1 MERRGLLKD
10 WVGRRAEPQA
20 TNGGLGLAR
29 SVVLAGLLGAVA
41 CGGSEAPGGGAESDA
56 PPPSREAEA
65 ASPSGPIA
73 GCLDVD
79 GPAVAPPEAVATTPA
94 DQERYQQLRLETL
107 RLMIDAARLALPI
120 GPCQTRID
128 RAAWTASQ
136 GDVPGASDIMADVAA
151 GLRGAVAEARR

>member
-1 MERRGLLKD
+1 MEAD
-10 WVGRRAEPQA
+10 TAPS
-20 TNGGLGLAR
+20 LAR
-29 SVVLAGLLGAVA
+29 SILLAGLLGAVA
-41 CGGSEAPGGGAESDA
+41 CGGGEAPGGDSESGE

-65 ASPSGPIA
+65 ASARPIA

-79 GPAVAPPEAVATTPA
+79 GPAVPPPEAVATTPA

-136 GDVPGASDIMADVAA
+136 GDVPSAADIMAEVAA
-151 GLRGAVAEARR
+151 GLRGAIAAARR